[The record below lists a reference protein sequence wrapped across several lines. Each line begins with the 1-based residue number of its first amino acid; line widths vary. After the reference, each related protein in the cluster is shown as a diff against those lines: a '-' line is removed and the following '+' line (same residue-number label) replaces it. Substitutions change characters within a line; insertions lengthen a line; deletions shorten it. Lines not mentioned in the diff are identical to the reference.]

1 MATNFSPTFNDRNVS
16 YFVGVDSEDISPQTL
31 RVGDR
36 NLVFKSQ
43 PLEAGLFAL
52 AEKDAD
58 LGWTKK
64 IHRSCGNI
72 CTADGSV
79 RLLDDKQLTEAAR
92 NQGIETNR
100 LCIP

>member
-52 AEKDAD
+52 AEKFTVPVAIFVQQMVQFDCSMAN
-58 LGWTKK
+58 
-64 IHRSCGNI
+64 S
-72 CTADGSV
+72 
-79 RLLDDKQLTEAAR
+79 
-92 NQGIETNR
+92 
-100 LCIP
+100 